1 MNSAV
6 TNFLKKPLLTLTSA
20 ATQTQ
25 VGFLAS
31 PTIRLDICLSSAA
44 PIPAPSLLGY
54 FSAFISYNIKPLLVK
69 VY

>member
-6 TNFLKKPLLTLTSA
+6 TNFLKNLHLRTSA

-31 PTIRLDICLSSAA
+31 PTIHICLSLSA

-54 FSAFISYNIKPLLVK
+54 FSTFISYNIKPILLK
-69 VY
+69 IY